1 MKKLNQILNGIQYKG
16 LVDER
21 SIEGITYD
29 SRKVKKNFLFIAING
44 YKNDGHRYID
54 KAIKLGAV
62 AIVIDSN
69 FECKNTNIPIIR
81 VKNSRQAMSKM
92 SANFF
97 NNCSSK
103 IKIVGIT
110 GTNGK
115 TTVTQLVDYI
125 LKYNNYASSS
135 IGTLGFQG
143 PNGLS
148 STGFTTPESVE
159 LQNMLQTLSLGGIT
173 HLTMEISSH
182 ALSLCRVDDVNVD
195 IAVFTNLTAEHLDF
209 YKNMEEYFNAK
220 LKLFKKLASN
230 KIAIINND
238 NKYSKK
244 IKNYTKAKI
253 LTFGFNSKSTIYPEK
268 ITMTLEGS
276 KFVINFKKQKIKVM
290 TKLIGDFNISNI
302 LASILI
308 CDSLGLDINKI
319 VKAIEN
325 FTLVPGR
332 FESFKKNN
340 NGTIIVDYAHTPDA
354 FEKML
359 SLIKK
364 IDNQKKIITLF
375 GCGGDRD
382 NLKRPL
388 LGQISEKYSD
398 KVIITDD
405 NPRFENPKKIIN
417 DIISGFKSANY
428 SIINDRKVAI
438 EKAITK
444 LAGTEVLMILG
455 KGIENY
461 QIINNKKYNHNDVDI
476 VKSLI

>member
-1 MKKLNQILNGIQYKG
+1 MKKLNQILNGIQYEG
-16 LVDER
+16 LIDER
-21 SIEGITYD
+21 LIESITYD
-29 SRKVKKNFLFIAING
+29 SRKVKLNSLFIAING
-44 YKNDGHRYID
+44 YKNDGHKYINE
-54 KAIKLGAV
+54 AIKLGAG
-62 AIVIDSN
+62 AIIVNNN
-69 FECKNTNIPIIR
+69 FEYKNINIPIIK
-81 VKNSRQAMSKM
+81 VKNSRIAMSKI
-92 SANFF
+92 SSNFF
-97 NNCSSK
+97 NNCSSN

-115 TTVTQLVDYI
+115 TTVTQLVDHI
-125 LKYNNYASSS
+125 LKFNNYSSSS

-159 LQNMLQTLSLGGIT
+159 LQNMFQTLYLGGVT

-182 ALSLCRVDDVNVD
+182 ALSLSRVENVNVD
-195 IAVFTNLTAEHLDF
+195 IGVFTNLTPEHLDF
-209 YKNMEEYFNAK
+209 YKSMDNYFNAK
-220 LKLFKKLASN
+220 LKLFTKLSNN

-238 NKYSKK
+238 SKYSRK
-244 IKNYTKAKI
+244 IINSTKAKI
-253 LTFGFNSKSTIYPEK
+253 LTFGFKSTSTIYPEK

-276 KFVINFKKQKIKVM
+276 KFLIHFKKQKIKVT

-302 LASILI
+302 LAAILI
-308 CDSLGLDINKI
+308 CDSLGLNINKI
-319 VKAIEN
+319 INAIEK

-364 IDNQKKIITLF
+364 IDKQKKIITLF

-398 KVIITDD
+398 EVIITDD
-405 NPRFENPKKIIN
+405 NPRFENPEKIIN
-417 DIISGFKSANY
+417 DIISGFKSTNY
-428 SIINDRKVAI
+428 SIINNRKDAI
-438 EKAITK
+438 KKAITK
-444 LAGTEVLMILG
+444 LTGKEILMILG

>member
-182 ALSLCRVDDVNVD
+182 ALSLSRVDDVNVD

-220 LKLFKKLASN
+220 LKLFKKLDSN

-308 CDSLGLDINKI
+308 CDSLGLEINKI
-319 VKAIEN
+319 VNAIEN

-364 IDNQKKIITLF
+364 IDKQKKIITLF

-388 LGQISEKYSD
+388 LGQISDKYSD

-417 DIISGFKSANY
+417 DIISGFKSTNY

-444 LAGTEVLMILG
+444 LTGTEVLMILG

-461 QIINNKKYNHNDVDI
+461 QIVNNKKYNHNDVDI